1 MTFKQERTLMNRTQK
16 AAGIIVAA
24 AVGASLFIAALM
36 WIIPTYSVWQQTKY
50 GQAKLMRAGQERQIL
65 VEQAQA
71 EKDSAQLRAD
81 AIKILGEAA
90 KDFPEYRSQ
99 EFMAAFGEALQ
110 NNPNLQIIYVPT
122 EANIPITEAYRFQQS
137 RDQP

>member
-1 MTFKQERTLMNRTQK
+1 MTNYFKITQT
-16 AAGIIVAA
+16 GSTNLVFIIISSIFLLV
-24 AVGASLFIAALM
+24 LLTALGL
-36 WIIPTYSVWQQTKY
+36 WGCPTYNVWQQTKQ
-50 GQAKLMRAGQERQIL
+50 GQAKLMRAAQERQIL

-90 KDFPEYRSQ
+90 KEFPEYRSQ

-110 NNPNLQIIYVPT
+110 SNPNLQIIYVPT
-122 EANIPITEAYRFQQS
+122 EANIPITEAFRFQQTG
-137 RDQP
+137 D

>member
-1 MTFKQERTLMNRTQK
+1 MPYSDLSKQNKNAIFIWIGIFT
-16 AAGIIVAA
+16 GIILLA
-24 AVGASLFIAALM
+24 IAIL
-36 WIIPTYSVWQQTKY
+36 WGWPIYSVWQQTKK
-50 GQAKLMRAGQERQIL
+50 GQAKLMRAAQERQIL

-81 AIKILGEAA
+81 AIKILGQAA
-90 KDFPEYRSQ
+90 KEFPEYRSQ

-122 EANIPITEAYRFQQS
+122 EANIPITEAFRFG
-137 RDQP
+137 DQ